1 LAASRCAVAERGRA
15 GLLDPE
21 RHSLL
26 LVARAHMERRERRLP
41 RQSLTVNP
49 TWFRIRRLLESR
61 IMSPRNEDTLVLVAD
76 DEPSMLALLSAY
88 IRSKGY
94 RVLEASDGDMA
105 WQLAHQHLPNAV
117 VLDVMMPGMSG
128 WEVCKKI
135 RESVSLAHTGVV
147 MLTGIGESLNELT
160 SPLYGADAY
169 IDKPFEFA
177 ELEAR
182 IRETL
187 ERRRAGTL
195 GRPDSG
201 SDEDEED
208 EEDDDASLDKDE
220 DDDESD
226 DGDDEDNDRDD
237 DEGDDDDD
245 DSSESAQDSDAEPVT
260 QRFAKDGKRK
270 KAKAAR
276 RKPAAA
282 SEDDAEAD
290 AADSDEDEGAP
301 AVKKVS
307 GKKKASKKKAAK
319 KAAAKKVAVKPAKK
333 AGKKKAAGKKVAAKP
348 AKKAGKKKAAGKKVA
363 AKPAKKAGK
372 KKTTGKAAPA
382 GKKSKKKKGGRR

>member
-1 LAASRCAVAERGRA
+1 M
-15 GLLDPE
+15 P
-21 RHSLL
+21 
-26 LVARAHMERRERRLP
+26 P
-41 RQSLTVNP
+41 K
-49 TWFRIRRLLESR
+49 
-61 IMSPRNEDTLVLVAD
+61 NEDTLVLVAD

-105 WQLAHQHLPNAV
+105 WQLAHQHLPHAV

-195 GRPDSG
+195 GRPDGG
-201 SDEDEED
+201 SDEDAGEAPKAD
-208 EEDDDASLDKDE
+208 DE
-220 DDDESD
+220 DDDDS
-226 DGDDEDNDRDD
+226 
-237 DEGDDDDD
+237 DD
-245 DSSESAQDSDAEPVT
+245 DSDESDSFEPGGSKDEEPIT
-260 QRFAKDGKRK
+260 QRLAKLSRK
-270 KAKAAR
+270 KTKAAR
-276 RKPAAA
+276 KSKAVKEA
-282 SEDDAEAD
+282 SDAD
-290 AADSDEDEGAP
+290 ADDESSAP
-301 AVKKVS
+301 AKKA
-307 GKKKASKKKAAK
+307 GKKTGGKKKAAK
-319 KAAAKKVAVKPAKK
+319 KAALKPAAAPAGKK
-333 AGKKKAAGKKVAAKP
+333 KAGKKAAGKKKAA
-348 AKKAGKKKAAGKKVA
+348 KKAAGKKKAQKPAIVGKKKSAKKAPARAPA
-363 AKPAKKAGK
+363 AKKAAGK
-372 KKTTGKAAPA
+372 KKA
-382 GKKSKKKKGGRR
+382 KKSGKR

>member
-1 LAASRCAVAERGRA
+1 
-15 GLLDPE
+15 
-21 RHSLL
+21 
-26 LVARAHMERRERRLP
+26 
-41 RQSLTVNP
+41 
-49 TWFRIRRLLESR
+49 
-61 IMSPRNEDTLVLVAD
+61 MSPRNEDTLVLVAD

-105 WQLAHQHLPNAV
+105 WQLAHQHLPNVV

-195 GRPDSG
+195 GRPDGG
-201 SDEDEED
+201 SDEDED
-208 EEDDDASLDKDE
+208 EEATGKSDE
-220 DDDESD
+220 DDDD
-226 DGDDEDNDRDD
+226 IDED
-237 DEGDDDDD
+237 EESESDDDDD
-245 DSSESAQDSDAEPVT
+245 ADDSDDDEDEESESDDDDEDEDREDEPVT
-260 QRFAKDGKRK
+260 QRFSKGAKGKKGR
-270 KAKAAR
+270 KAAI
-276 RKPAAA
+276 A
-282 SEDDAEAD
+282 SV
-290 AADSDEDEGAP
+290 DED
-301 AVKKVS
+301 
-307 GKKKASKKKAAK
+307 
-319 KAAAKKVAVKPAKK
+319 
-333 AGKKKAAGKKVAAKP
+333 
-348 AKKAGKKKAAGKKVA
+348 
-363 AKPAKKAGK
+363 
-372 KKTTGKAAPA
+372 
-382 GKKSKKKKGGRR
+382 

>member
-1 LAASRCAVAERGRA
+1 
-15 GLLDPE
+15 
-21 RHSLL
+21 
-26 LVARAHMERRERRLP
+26 
-41 RQSLTVNP
+41 
-49 TWFRIRRLLESR
+49 
-61 IMSPRNEDTLVLVAD
+61 LVLVAD

-105 WQLAHQHLPNAV
+105 WQLAHQHLPNVV

-195 GRPDSG
+195 GRPDGG
-201 SDEDEED
+201 SDEDED
-208 EEDDDASLDKDE
+208 EEAAAGKSDE
-220 DDDESD
+220 DDDDEDLDEDEDEESESD
-226 DGDDEDNDRDD
+226 EDEDDRDDADDSDDDED
-237 DEGDDDDD
+237 E
-245 DSSESAQDSDAEPVT
+245 ESDSDEDEDEEREDEPVT
-260 QRFAKDGKRK
+260 QRFSKGAK
-270 KAKAAR
+270 
-276 RKPAAA
+276 
-282 SEDDAEAD
+282 
-290 AADSDEDEGAP
+290 
-301 AVKKVS
+301 
-307 GKKKASKKKAAK
+307 GKKKAPKPAFDSAEEDEEPSEDEESAP
-319 KAAAKKVAVKPAKK
+319 PAKK
-333 AGKKKAAGKKVAAKP
+333 AGKKVAAKPAKKVAAKP
-348 AKKAGKKKAAGKKVA
+348 AKKAGKKKR
-363 AKPAKKAGK
+363 
-372 KKTTGKAAPA
+372 
-382 GKKSKKKKGGRR
+382 GR